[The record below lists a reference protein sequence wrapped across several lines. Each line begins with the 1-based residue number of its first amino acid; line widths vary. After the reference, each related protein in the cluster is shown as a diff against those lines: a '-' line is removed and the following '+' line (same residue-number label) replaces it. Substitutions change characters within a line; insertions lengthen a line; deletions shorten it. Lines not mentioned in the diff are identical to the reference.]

1 MTWICKHV
9 YVICHYHLYDECHPS
24 HVIES
29 SLPAGESN
37 VEKATQRGLAASLP
51 SDDSDEEAD
60 EEAGSTS
67 DLPLSTFDSQ
77 TKYCKRM
84 TQSLLNYSKQP
95 VLESK
100 LSVKEPQIPKQEDS
114 KPQLVRENSGKAVQS
129 GQEKVAGLQLQS
141 KQARLYYYEIP
152 DV

>member
-1 MTWICKHV
+1 M
-9 YVICHYHLYDECHPS
+9 YDECHPS

-67 DLPLSTFDSQ
+67 DLPLSTFDLKQ
-77 TKYCKRM
+77 NIAKENTA
-84 TQSLLNYSKQP
+84 LLNYSKQP